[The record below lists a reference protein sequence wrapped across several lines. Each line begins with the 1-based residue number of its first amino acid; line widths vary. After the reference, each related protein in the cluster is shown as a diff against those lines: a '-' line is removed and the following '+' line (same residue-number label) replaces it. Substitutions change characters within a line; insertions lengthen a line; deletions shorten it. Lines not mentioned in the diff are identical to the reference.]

1 MIYEHLGG
9 IKKTL
14 VNYINILHV
23 FSKNLGGGGG
33 ILKFMSKI
41 IFINKKYKREGG
53 FFEKSRGP
61 WPLSPPPP
69 PFLHQSPARV
79 NKNK

>member
-23 FSKNLGGGGG
+23 FSKNLGGGG

-41 IFINKKYKREGG
+41 IFINKKYEREGG

-61 WPLSPPPP
+61 WPL
-69 PFLHQSPARV
+69 
-79 NKNK
+79 

>member
-23 FSKNLGGGGG
+23 FSKNLGGGG

-41 IFINKKYKREGG
+41 IFINKKYEREGG
-53 FFEKSRGP
+53 FLKSQGGHGP
-61 WPLSPPPP
+61 SRP
-69 PFLHQSPARV
+69 PFLHPYIKALLW
-79 NKNK
+79 

>member
-23 FSKNLGGGGG
+23 FSKNLGGGGN
-33 ILKFMSKI
+33 IEI
-41 IFINKKYKREGG
+41 Y
-53 FFEKSRGP
+53 
-61 WPLSPPPP
+61 
-69 PFLHQSPARV
+69 V
-79 NKNK
+79 